1 MKCPTCQKETTPED
15 KQYQPFCSARCKLI
29 DLGKWAGG
37 DFKIPT
43 NERPAEEVH
52 GSNGNRE
59 DED

>member
-1 MKCPTCQKETTPED
+1 MKCLNCQKEIELED
-15 KQYQPFCSARCKLI
+15 NPYRPFCSSRCKLI

-37 DFKIPT
+37 NYKIPT